1 MEKEVQDTT
10 ILENLELITS
20 LEESFHEEAT
30 AVIPTTK
37 NYNQNDNRFK
47 LDLQT
52 IPIECAR
59 YGWINV
65 GEDWLECEY
74 CGEKMLVK
82 IPLYPDLENHLEK
95 QYYEALTTAHST
107 FCPWREIPCEESI
120 YKFPI
125 LSSEETIKEFQKRII
140 NLIKLGEK
148 IPKIKANINKNDDE
162 EFTKSMDLIIPAE
175 AKGIDSMV
183 LKSAIYLSLFGW
195 KYISK
200 YGIDELL
207 CDVCFREC
215 SVNDYKKKNSK
226 EHHYNNDDDD
236 VAEEIL
242 ACKNE
247 EEIWD
252 LLQIKNN
259 QVFNCEGEHYWY
271 CLWIANEE
279 KVTSNETSNAVN

>member
-107 FCPWREIPCEESI
+107 FCPWREIPCE
-120 YKFPI
+120 
-125 LSSEETIKEFQKRII
+125 
-140 NLIKLGEK
+140 
-148 IPKIKANINKNDDE
+148 
-162 EFTKSMDLIIPAE
+162 AE

-215 SVNDYKKKNSK
+215 S
-226 EHHYNNDDDD
+226 HHYNNDDDD

-271 CLWIANEE
+271 CLWIANVLTTIILFL
-279 KVTSNETSNAVN
+279 K

>member
-107 FCPWREIPCEESI
+107 FCPWREIPCE
-120 YKFPI
+120 
-125 LSSEETIKEFQKRII
+125 
-140 NLIKLGEK
+140 
-148 IPKIKANINKNDDE
+148 
-162 EFTKSMDLIIPAE
+162 AE

-215 SVNDYKKKNSK
+215 SGGDKENSK